1 MQNCK
6 KKSLNCEIHIFI
18 FLYCGGNTVWYH
30 RMDVNGNQNCLVT
43 SILQNS
49 FFIVPQKKQSHIT
62 LERHEWVWVSNRQQ
76 CLKNKL
82 GGQSHWAPS
91 IACSLLLLV
100 TRWHPSYI
108 ETVKTHHPL
117 QILPH
122 LTPRLWWKWHPKEDL
137 WALLKLHD
145 MLIFWYAFNM
155 PPLLLLNPL
164 LQHIIIFPH
173 LIKKQIIFTGL
184 SLDMSVPACLKLGC
198 RVFKSVSSDR
208 QVWTCLWQVWGWD
221 IQSVRTVSY
230 LCVILWLNWAHDVL
244 DTSYESCYC

>member
-6 KKSLNCEIHIFI
+6 KKSSNCEIHIFI

-62 LERHEWVWVSNRQQ
+62 LERHEWVWVSNRRQ

-108 ETVKTHHPL
+108 ETVKTLSSPADLASFDPTSVVKMASKGRLMSLTKITWHVD
-117 QILPH
+117 IL
-122 LTPRLWWKWHPKEDL
+122 
-137 WALLKLHD
+137 
-145 MLIFWYAFNM
+145 IC
-155 PPLLLLNPL
+155 
-164 LQHIIIFPH
+164 I
-173 LIKKQIIFTGL
+173 
-184 SLDMSVPACLKLGC
+184 
-198 RVFKSVSSDR
+198 
-208 QVWTCLWQVWGWD
+208 
-221 IQSVRTVSY
+221 
-230 LCVILWLNWAHDVL
+230 
-244 DTSYESCYC
+244 